1 MAAAHRGLG
10 MIAGITLLGLGVTAC
25 SSAGP
30 VTSTETLE
38 IAAVTRTAD
47 CPKPP
52 APGGPP
58 GGSVPIAKTVK
69 PTSTRSSTVIVPDG
83 PQIRCGKEQ
92 VTMRQDIVYASP
104 VVGGVRHDLRLDLQI
119 PRTKGPKPLVVY
131 ITGGGFQ
138 MADKTN
144 NLNQRTYVAEQGYAV
159 ASIEYRTTRTGS
171 TYRDGVADVKS
182 AIRYLRAHAD
192 ELGIDTGRVAVWG
205 QSAGGYLAAMTGATN
220 GREQFEQG
228 DNLDRSSDVQA
239 VVDQFGTHDL
249 ARTAD
254 DFDAETRA
262 LYMAPNSSINAY
274 VFGPNSNRTVL
285 TDRAANRA
293 ANPATYL
300 SRSSAPFVLLHGD
313 SDRIISPSQSLILLD
328 ALKAK
333 RVPGTRY
340 VIKGADHGDL
350 AFLGDPEAGKKWT
363 TQKVMGTI
371 TRFLDRE
378 LRNRR

>member
-1 MAAAHRGLG
+1 MAAHRRLG
-10 MIAGITLLGLGVTAC
+10 TIAGIALLGLSVTAC

-30 VTSTETLE
+30 VTSAEVLE
-38 IAAVTRTAD
+38 LAASTRTVD
-47 CPKPP
+47 CPNSPVD
-52 APGGPP
+52 PGGPP
-58 GGSVPIAKTVK
+58 GGGIPVAKTVK

-83 PQIRCGKEQ
+83 PQIRCGATE
-92 VTMRQDIVYASP
+92 VTMRQNIVYASP
-104 VVGGVRHDLRLDLQI
+104 TVGGVRHDLKLDLQI

-131 ITGGGFQ
+131 LTGGGFLR
-138 MADKTN
+138 ANKTN
-144 NLNQRTYVAEQGYAV
+144 NLAQRTYVAERGYAV

-182 AIRYLRAHAD
+182 AIRYLRSQAD
-192 ELGIDTGRVAVWG
+192 ALGIDTDQVAVWG
-205 QSAGGYLAAMTGATN
+205 QSAGAYLAAMTGATN

-228 DNLDRSSDVQA
+228 DHLDRSSDVQA

-262 LYMAPNSSINAY
+262 VYMAPNSSINAY
-274 VFGPNSNRTVL
+274 VFGPDSTRTVL

-293 ANPATYL
+293 ADPATYL
-300 SRSSAPFVLLHGD
+300 SRSSAPFILLHGD
-313 SDRIISPSQSLILLD
+313 NDHIISPSQSLIMLD

-333 RVPGTRY
+333 RVKGTRY

-350 AFLGDPEAGKKWT
+350 PFLGDPEAGKKWS

-378 LRNRR
+378 LRY